1 MEHSSRNNLSENQ
14 ASNEAV
20 SHQSQTYWH
29 KIFLILVVLL
39 PLLSFLPEPFRF
51 FASVPILLGAFT
63 LAGLWYGYRTQAS
76 LYHQLLRHP
85 VFLMLMAYAI
95 FSIIS
100 GSFARTPALA
110 WSETIRFLLYPAVTL
125 LTLVYSKQVK
135 GFTVNL
141 YRSILGLA
149 FLNGLVGVALL
160 LNQILKRGIVLGY
173 TDSSFLNQILSL
185 AVFTLPV
192 ALYQLKAENKKLR
205 ILALLAALGN
215 LFLLAFYLYPPA
227 SIAAIVL
234 LLVYILFPL
243 NYYFSF
249 QLNRR
254 KILFALVL
262 VLGVFAWSFMAFQAS
277 SRLMENDVFVTEK
290 SWLLDY
296 RFGKEVERIDRWD
309 ASLALY
315 RDNRL
320 LGVGGEHWRMEV
332 ASLGLNGIK
341 GVNEQTDLQYPANE
355 WAQLLAEKGFPGFL
369 FLLALFLSIAY
380 LPFRLINK
388 VKTQGESN
396 ELLTLVAATFVFLI
410 YTLLSDFAG
419 LDSVLLLV
427 SIYAA
432 LLLNKGNWISS
443 GSKSGALLIALPVF
457 IVLLQLAASLNFIGG
472 SLKAY
477 SQSQLRLAEQTACEG
492 SWEKSLAY
500 LSRSK
505 SAWFLLSPEGNPLD
519 WYLAQT
525 YDALGRKDE
534 ELKSLLAAQSIHPN
548 HVGVLNDLGRWYADT
563 ARFDTAL
570 AFFDQG
576 LTVDSLQ
583 LDLLLNKTRL
593 LFTLNQLYPAFQ
605 VLRKVPVHTSHAE
618 YPAMRDT
625 LLKAELSR
633 TKMAVGSGELALTL
647 ERIGNDPTWMVD
659 VYEKSLA
666 ENRSF
671 YHQLVEESIY
681 ILEVLDRSI
690 SPQQAKIYRSQWL
703 P

>member
-1 MEHSSRNNLSENQ
+1 MSVNQ

-20 SHQSQTYWH
+20 PILPQTYWH
-29 KIFLILVVLL
+29 KIFLILVVSL
-39 PLLSFLPEPFRF
+39 PLLSYLPEPFRF
-51 FASVPILLGAFT
+51 YTSIPILMGAFT

-76 LYHQLLRHP
+76 LYYELLRHP
-85 VFLMLMAYAI
+85 VFFMLMAYAI

-100 GSFARTPALA
+100 GLFARTPALA
-110 WSETIRFLLYPAVTL
+110 WSETIRFLLYPGVTL

-135 GFTVNL
+135 GFTANV
-141 YRSILGLA
+141 YRAILGLA
-149 FLNGLVGVALL
+149 FLNGIVGVALL
-160 LNQILKRGIVLGY
+160 LNQFLSKGIVLGY
-173 TDSSFLNQILSL
+173 TNSSFLNQILSL

-192 ALYQLKAENKKLR
+192 ALFQLKAENKQLR
-205 ILALLAALGN
+205 ILAFLAAPGN

-254 KILFALVL
+254 KILLALVL
-262 VLGVFAWSFMAFQAS
+262 FLGVFAWSFLAFQAS
-277 SRLMENDVFVTEK
+277 SKLMKNEVFVTEK
-290 SWLLDY
+290 NWLLDY
-296 RFGKEVERIDRWD
+296 RFGKDVERIDRWD

-332 ASLGLNGIK
+332 AALGLNGIK
-341 GVNEQTDLQYPANE
+341 GVNEQSDLQYPANE

-380 LPFRLINK
+380 LPFRLIRK

-396 ELLTLVAATFVFLI
+396 ELLALVAATSVFLI

-419 LDSVLLLV
+419 LESVLLLV
-427 SIYAA
+427 SIYVA
-432 LLLNKGNWISS
+432 LLLNKGDRINPE
-443 GSKSGALLIALPVF
+443 SKSGGSRVALPV
-457 IVLLQLAASLNFIGG
+457 ILVLLQLAASLNFIGG

-492 SWEKSLAY
+492 SWEKSLAH
-500 LSRSK
+500 LNRSR

-519 WYLAQT
+519 WYLAQA
-525 YDALGRKDE
+525 YDALGRKDD

-563 ARFDTAL
+563 ARFDAAL
-570 AFFDQG
+570 TYYDQG
-576 LTVDSLQ
+576 LAVDSLQ
-583 LDLLLNKTRL
+583 LDLLLNKARL
-593 LFTLNQLYPAFQ
+593 LFNLNQVDPAFQ
-605 VLRKVPVHTSHAE
+605 VLSKVPVHTSHAE

-647 ERIGNDPTWMVD
+647 ERIENDPTWMVD